1 MSVADVRWDANG
13 LAPVVIADAA
23 SGAVLTL
30 AYANREALE
39 RTLAS
44 GSTWLWS
51 RSRGALWNKGAT
63 SGHTQRVVSVAL
75 DCDGD
80 ALLYRVIPNGPACHT
95 GAASCFGQPLP
106 LAATASADAA
116 ADAAAHADATS
127 HASATAAGAGATANG
142 EPGAAFARAVGELAR
157 VIADRKTNPVE
168 GSYTAKLFAGG
179 VDRIGKKIGEEAT
192 EVVIAA
198 KNADKR
204 ELVWE
209 TADLLYH
216 ALVLLAE
223 RGVALDEIGAELSR
237 RARPSA

>member
-1 MSVADVRWDANG
+1 MTVADVRWDAGG
-13 LAPVVIADAA
+13 LAPVVIADAT

-30 AYANREALE
+30 AYANQEALE
-39 RTLAS
+39 RTLAT

-51 RSRGALWNKGAT
+51 RSRGELWNKGAT
-63 SGHTQRVVSVAL
+63 SGNTQRVVAVLL
-75 DCDGD
+75 DCDAD
-80 ALLYRVIPNGPACHT
+80 ALLYRVVPAGPACHT

-106 LAATASADAA
+106 LANGAA
-116 ADAAAHADATS
+116 APDDE
-127 HASATAAGAGATANG
+127 ASPEA
-142 EPGAAFARAVGELAR
+142 GAAFARAVTELAR
-157 VIADRKTNPVE
+157 VIADRKANPVE

-198 KNADKR
+198 KNADQN

-216 ALVLLAE
+216 TLVLLAQRE
-223 RGVALDEIGAELSR
+223 VSLDEIGAELSR
-237 RARPSA
+237 RARPSG

>member
-1 MSVADVRWDANG
+1 MIALPPIRWNADG

-23 SGAVLTL
+23 TGGVLTL
-30 AYANREALE
+30 AYTNREALE
-39 RTLAS
+39 RTLETH
-44 GSTWLWS
+44 STWLWS
-51 RSRGALWNKGAT
+51 RSRGELWNKGAT
-63 SGHTQRVVSVAL
+63 SGNTQRVVSISV

-80 ALLYRVIPNGPACHT
+80 ALLYRVVPHGPACHT
-95 GAASCFGQPLP
+95 GAASCFGDAIALDGGEQ
-106 LAATASADAA
+106 AGGASFATALSA
-116 ADAAAHADATS
+116 
-127 HASATAAGAGATANG
+127 
-142 EPGAAFARAVGELAR
+142 LAR
-157 VIADRKTNPVE
+157 TIESRKSHPVE

-198 KNADKR
+198 KNADSG

-223 RGVALDEIGAELSR
+223 RGVSLDQVGAELSR
-237 RARPSA
+237 RAKP